1 MVYVRAG
8 TVSEEPGIVTKVLD
22 LPYRI
27 YQFLMFFVMTLI
39 DVRTHAHTPIF
50 LLPLRRDPNLLTLSL
65 FVVAAVGGQKS
76 LTDGQQKPRKCAE
89 TRRHEEHRWWWR
101 RLRSRGRM
109 RFVSV
114 AEILFAARYSPSII
128 IQPRCRRPR
137 KMMPCP
143 SLLTSGSRWSQR
155 GAGCPHNSLWR
166 SCVIPSTKEARRRRA
181 PRPQMYSLCGRRR
194 FK

>member
-65 FVVAAVGGQKS
+65 FRRGS
-76 LTDGQQKPRKCAE
+76 RRRPEKP
-89 TRRHEEHRWWWR
+89 HRWPTK
-101 RLRSRGRM
+101 
-109 RFVSV
+109 
-114 AEILFAARYSPSII
+114 AEEMCGNSAA
-128 IQPRCRRPR
+128 
-137 KMMPCP
+137 
-143 SLLTSGSRWSQR
+143 
-155 GAGCPHNSLWR
+155 
-166 SCVIPSTKEARRRRA
+166 
-181 PRPQMYSLCGRRR
+181 
-194 FK
+194 

>member
-65 FVVAAVGGQKS
+65 FVVAAVRGQKS

-89 TRRHEEHRWWWR
+89 TRRHEEHRWRRR

-114 AEILFAARYSPSII
+114 AAEDSLSAARYSPSII
-128 IQPRCRRPR
+128 IQPRCRCPR
-137 KMMPCP
+137 EMMPCP
-143 SLLTSGSRWSQR
+143 SLLMSGSRWSQR
-155 GAGCPHNSLWR
+155 GAGCALTSLYGAR
-166 SCVIPSTKEARRRRA
+166 VIRRA
-181 PRPQMYSLCGRRR
+181 
-194 FK
+194 